1 MKIPVGKTYV
11 AHAVLA
17 LVLLVLSTLTLL
29 MDLGWMSFDSGQAY
43 GTILGML
50 SMIPLVVFLLIASY
64 SAIAVVVTLLR
75 RQHVPREMLL
85 LPIGLLVLIGGG
97 MGVSSFDT
105 RWSKVV
111 SYLFVAGYVSLT
123 FVLAARYRSGRRR
136 SG

>member
-1 MKIPVGKTYV
+1 MKIPVGMTYG

-17 LVLLVLSTLTLL
+17 LVLLVLSTLTLS
-29 MDLGWMSFDSGQAY
+29 MDLGWTSFDLGQAY
-43 GTILGML
+43 GAVLGML
-50 SMIPLVVFLLIASY
+50 SIIPLVISLLIASY
-64 SAIAVVVTLLR
+64 SAVAAIVTLLR

-111 SYLFVAGYVSLT
+111 SYLFVAVYVSLT
-123 FVLAARYRSGRRR
+123 LVLASRYRSGRRR